1 MSASSLLR
9 VNPELQRCLWLELT
23 PTRLVLMPVLLGL
36 VLAGLHLI
44 GTPDLAEWIGYA
56 LYFLLLLWGT
66 RLAAESFADE
76 VAQGTWDIQRLSA
89 VNPVGLALGKLV
101 GGTIYVWYGA
111 VWCLLALPFV
121 PGKMAAEELAG
132 ILIGGLSGQ
141 AAALMVAM
149 LLHGFDANR
158 RRGST
163 ALAQVVGIV
172 AGIPSLGMA
181 AALSSVVREWGT
193 EIHWFGAQFDVGS
206 FTLTQQV
213 VTLGWWL
220 LGLAWMVRRHLGH
233 APSPW
238 PYLAFAV
245 YQMAFCSGFLFAGD
259 LVPPLPVVTGIAALA
274 GAALAY
280 VSLFTTPWHVADV
293 KRLMLAGTWAKRWSL
308 LPSWLP
314 VAVLAVILGAVSVLS
329 GGREW
334 SLAAAALALFVRDI
348 ALVAAVRLLS
358 RRRTTLLLLVLAVLL
373 YGLLPEVLD
382 AIGGMGLR
390 AWIFPTL
397 DAPAFTLAGPWAQ
410 ALMALSLAG
419 WAWKRR
425 KGQ

>member
-1 MSASSLLR
+1 MSASSLLQ

-23 PTRLVLMPVLLGL
+23 PTRLVLMPVLLALML
-36 VLAGLHLI
+36 VGLHLA
-44 GTPDLAEWIGYA
+44 GTDDLAEWIGYA

-66 RLAAESFADE
+66 RLAAESFVDE
-76 VAQGTWDIQRLSA
+76 VVQGTWDIQRLSA
-89 VNPVGLALGKLV
+89 VNPLGLALGKLV

-111 VWCLLALPFV
+111 AWCLVALPFV
-121 PGKMAAEELAG
+121 PGTLEGTELTS

-149 LLHGFDANR
+149 LLHAFDASR

-172 AGIPSLGMA
+172 AGIPSLGLA

-193 EIHWFGAQFDVGS
+193 QIHWFGGQFETGP
-206 FTLTQQV
+206 FTLAQQAI
-213 VTLGWWL
+213 TLGWWL
-220 LGLAWMVRRHLGH
+220 LGVAWLVRRQMGH

-245 YQMAFCSGFLFAGD
+245 YQMAFSTGFLFAGD
-259 LVPPLPVVTGIAALA
+259 LVPPFPVVAGIAALA

-280 VSLFTTPWHVADV
+280 VGLFTTPWHVADV
-293 KRLMLAGTWAKRWSL
+293 KRLMLAPNWAQRWSL

-314 VAVLAVILGAVSVLS
+314 VALLAVVLGAASVAS

-348 ALVAAVRLLS
+348 ALVASVRLLS
-358 RRRTTLLLLVLAVLL
+358 RRRTTLLLTVLAVLL

-382 AIGGMGLR
+382 SIGGVTLR

-397 DAPAFTLAGPWAQ
+397 DAPAVTLVGPLAQ
-410 ALMALSLAG
+410 ALAALVLAG
-419 WAWKRR
+419 WAWTRR
-425 KGQ
+425 KGH

>member
-23 PTRLVLMPVLLGL
+23 PTRLVLMPVLLAL
-36 VLAGLHLI
+36 VLAGLHLA
-44 GTPDLAEWIGYA
+44 GTDDLAEWIGYA

-66 RLAAESFADE
+66 RLAAESFVDE

-89 VNPVGLALGKLV
+89 VNPLGLALGKLV
-101 GGTIYVWYGA
+101 GGTVYVWYGA
-111 VWCLLALPFV
+111 AWCLVALPFV
-121 PGKMAAEELAG
+121 PGTLQGTELAS
-132 ILIGGLSGQ
+132 ILVGGLSGQ

-149 LLHGFDANR
+149 LLHAFDASR

-172 AGIPSLGMA
+172 AGIPSLSLA

-193 EIHWFGAQFDVGS
+193 QIHWFGGQFETGP
-206 FTLTQQV
+206 FTLVQQV

-220 LGLAWMVRRHLGH
+220 LGVAWLVRRQMGH

-245 YQMAFCSGFLFAGD
+245 YQMAFSTGFLFAGD
-259 LVPPLPVVTGIAALA
+259 LVPPFPVVTGIAALA

-280 VSLFTTPWHVADV
+280 VGLFTTPWHVADV
-293 KRLMLAGTWAKRWSL
+293 KRLMLAPTWARRWSL

-314 VAVLAVILGAVSVLS
+314 VAVLAVALGAASVVS

-358 RRRTTLLLLVLAVLL
+358 RRRTTLLLTVLAVLL

-382 AIGGMGLR
+382 SIGGVTLR

-397 DAPAFTLAGPWAQ
+397 DAPAVTLVGPLAQ
-410 ALMALSLAG
+410 ALAALALAG
-419 WAWKRR
+419 WAWTRR
-425 KGQ
+425 KGR

>member
-1 MSASSLLR
+1 MSASSLLQ

-23 PTRLVLMPVLLGL
+23 PTRLVLMPVLLALML
-36 VLAGLHLI
+36 VGLHLA
-44 GTPDLAEWIGYA
+44 GTDDLAEWIGYA

-66 RLAAESFADE
+66 RLAAESFVDE
-76 VAQGTWDIQRLSA
+76 VVQGTWDIQRLSA
-89 VNPVGLALGKLV
+89 VNPLGLALGKLV

-111 VWCLLALPFV
+111 AWCLVALPFV
-121 PGKMAAEELAG
+121 PGTLEGTELAS

-149 LLHGFDANR
+149 LLHAFDASR

-172 AGIPSLGMA
+172 AGIPSLGLA

-193 EIHWFGAQFDVGS
+193 QIHWFGGQFETGP
-206 FTLTQQV
+206 FTLAQQAI
-213 VTLGWWL
+213 TLGWWL
-220 LGLAWMVRRHLGH
+220 LGVAWLVRRQMGH

-245 YQMAFCSGFLFAGD
+245 YQMAFSTGFLFAGD
-259 LVPPLPVVTGIAALA
+259 LVPPFPVVAGIAALA

-280 VSLFTTPWHVADV
+280 VGLFTTPWHVADV
-293 KRLMLAGTWAKRWSL
+293 KRLMLAPNWAQRWSL

-314 VAVLAVILGAVSVLS
+314 VALLAVVLGAASVAS

-348 ALVAAVRLLS
+348 ALVASVRLLS
-358 RRRTTLLLLVLAVLL
+358 RRRTTLLLTVLAVLL

-382 AIGGMGLR
+382 SIGGVSLR

-397 DAPAFTLAGPWAQ
+397 DAPAVTLVGPLAQ
-410 ALMALSLAG
+410 ALAALVLAG
-419 WAWKRR
+419 WAWTRR
-425 KGQ
+425 KGH

>member
-1 MSASSLLR
+1 MSASSLLH

-23 PTRLVLMPVLLGL
+23 PTRLVLMPVLLAL
-36 VLAGLHLI
+36 ILSGLHLA
-44 GTPDLAEWIGYA
+44 GTDDLAEWIGYA

-66 RLAAESFADE
+66 RLAAESFVDE

-89 VNPVGLALGKLV
+89 VNPLGLALGKLA

-111 VWCLLALPFV
+111 AWCLAALPFV
-121 PGKMAAEELAG
+121 PGTLEGTELAS

-149 LLHGFDANR
+149 LLHAFDASR

-163 ALAQVVGIV
+163 ALAQLVGIV
-172 AGIPSLGMA
+172 AGIPSLGLA

-193 EIHWFGAQFDVGS
+193 QIHWFGGQFETGP
-206 FTLTQQV
+206 FTLVQQV

-220 LGLAWMVRRHLGH
+220 LGVAWLVRRQMGH

-245 YQMAFCSGFLFAGD
+245 YQMAFSTGFLFAGD
-259 LVPPLPVVTGIAALA
+259 LVPPFPVVAGIAALA

-280 VSLFTTPWHVADV
+280 VGLFTTPWHVADV
-293 KRLMLAGTWAKRWSL
+293 KRLMLAPSWARRWSL

-314 VAVLAVILGAVSVLS
+314 VALLAVALGAASVAS

-348 ALVAAVRLLS
+348 ALVASVRLLS
-358 RRRTTLLLLVLAVLL
+358 RRRTTLLLTVLAVLL

-382 AIGGMGLR
+382 SIGGVTLR

-397 DAPAFTLAGPWAQ
+397 DAPAVTLVGPLAQ
-410 ALMALSLAG
+410 ALAALALAG
-419 WAWKRR
+419 WAWTRR
-425 KGQ
+425 KGH

>member
-1 MSASSLLR
+1 MSAPSLLR
-9 VNPELQRCLWLELT
+9 MNPELQRCLWLELT
-23 PTRLVLMPVLLGL
+23 PTRLVLMPVLLAL
-36 VLAGLHLI
+36 LLAGLHLA
-44 GTPDLAEWIGYA
+44 GTKDLAEWVGYA

-66 RLAAESFADE
+66 RLAAESFVDE

-89 VNPVGLALGKLV
+89 VNPLGLALGKLA
-101 GGTIYVWYGA
+101 GGTVYVWYGA
-111 VWCLLALPFV
+111 LWCLAALPFV
-121 PGKMAAEELAG
+121 PGSLDAQELVS

-141 AAALMVAM
+141 AASLMVAM
-149 LLHGFDANR
+149 LLHGFDASR

-163 ALAQVVGIV
+163 ALAQLVGIV
-172 AGIPSLGMA
+172 AGIPSLGLA
-181 AALSSVVREWGT
+181 AAMSSVMREWGT
-193 EIHWFGAQFDVGS
+193 QIHWFGAEFETGP
-206 FTLTQQV
+206 FTLAQQV

-220 LGLAWMVRRHLGH
+220 LGVAWLVRRQMGH

-238 PYLAFAV
+238 PYLVFAV
-245 YQMAFCSGFLFAGD
+245 YQMGFSTGFLFAGD

-274 GAALAY
+274 GAGLAY
-280 VSLFTTPWHVADV
+280 VALFTTPWHVADI
-293 KRLMLAGTWAKRWSL
+293 KRLMLASSWPRRWSL

-314 VAVLAVILGAVSVLS
+314 VAVLAVVLGAVSVLS

-358 RRRTTLLLLVLAVLL
+358 RRRTTLLLTVLAVLL

-382 AIGGMGLR
+382 SIGGVTLR

-397 DAPAFTLAGPWAQ
+397 DAPPVTLVGPLAQ
-410 ALMALSLAG
+410 ALAALTLAG
-419 WAWKRR
+419 WAWNRR
-425 KGQ
+425 KGS